1 MTQPPTIPV
10 EQAAEAH
17 ARHIVAG
24 DRVALHQ
31 DCAVQVLQ
39 EPPDL
44 YAQMGAVTFELRRNP
59 DESFLFSRRYDAVSK
74 GTKLFTQF
82 LEREWIFRVT
92 LRILDRCREGF
103 TVLHCRNYASRPFLG
118 IILSDWHILDKMNA
132 THHLTDVRSMDTLEF
147 L

>member
-1 MTQPPTIPV
+1 MTQQPTVPV

-44 YAQMGAVTFELRRNP
+44 YAQMGAVTFE
-59 DESFLFSRRYDAVSK
+59 RYAVL
-74 GTKLFTQF
+74 GHARIGFHH
-82 LEREWIFRVT
+82 IFKIRYFGATTVT
-92 LRILDRCREGF
+92 LHHRLGAVEGQWR
-103 TVLHCRNYASRPFLG
+103 VLESER
-118 IILSDWHILDKMNA
+118 
-132 THHLTDVRSMDTLEF
+132 V
-147 L
+147 